1 MPKEI
6 LIYSN
11 IQDNSAVDFINSVN
25 EIEDGGELN
34 VRINTNGGNPE
45 YGFGMVAKFAE
56 FKGKKS
62 VKIDGKAYSMGLF
75 FSCYAD
81 EVECLDVSNMLLHRA
96 AYSEWFEKSE
106 YFTEALK
113 GNLIEINKSLET
125 AFKNKI
131 DVAKLE
137 EIKGVKLKDVFS
149 MDNRLDV
156 FLTAKEAKQ
165 IGLVSKINKITPSK
179 KAEIN
184 AHMMEIAAKYN
195 GIDAD
200 LELTDNNEIDATN
213 VSVIENKP
221 KKINM
226 TIEKLK
232 ADHPELFAQVLAM
245 GVEQEHD
252 RINAFLSFSDVD
264 MNAVKDGIKSG
275 KEISVSQ
282 ITELTIKKV
291 SKDTLAAIEASNA
304 GEVATDDANANA
316 GDEELTPL
324 QELEAKLDLGLN
336 INKENK

>member
-11 IQDNSAVDFINSVN
+11 IQDNSAMDFINSVN
-25 EIEDGGELN
+25 EIESDGELN
-34 VRINTNGGNPE
+34 IRINTNGGNPE
-45 YGFGMVAKFAE
+45 YGWGMIAKFAE
-56 FKGKKS
+56 FEGKKS
-62 VKIDGKAYSMGLF
+62 VKIDGKAYSMGMF

-81 EVECLDVSNMLLHRA
+81 KVECLDVSNMLLHRA

-131 DVAKLE
+131 DVAKFE
-137 EIKGVKLKDVFS
+137 DIKGVKLKDVFS
-149 MDNRLDV
+149 MDNRIDV

-179 KAEIN
+179 KAEID
-184 AHMMEIAAKYN
+184 ASMMEIAAKYN
-195 GIDAD
+195 ETYISED
-200 LELTDNNEIDATN
+200 LTDKNEIEAKDAL
-213 VSVIENKP
+213 IENKQ

-252 RINAFLSFSDVD
+252 RINAFLTFSDVD

-275 KEISVSQ
+275 KQISSSQ
-282 ITELTIKKV
+282 MTELTIKKV
-291 SKDTLAAIEASNA
+291 SKDTLSAMESSNA
-304 GEVATDDANANA
+304 DPVKTDEANASA
-316 GDEELTPL
+316 GDVELTPL
-324 QELEAKLDLGLN
+324 QKLEAKIDLGLN